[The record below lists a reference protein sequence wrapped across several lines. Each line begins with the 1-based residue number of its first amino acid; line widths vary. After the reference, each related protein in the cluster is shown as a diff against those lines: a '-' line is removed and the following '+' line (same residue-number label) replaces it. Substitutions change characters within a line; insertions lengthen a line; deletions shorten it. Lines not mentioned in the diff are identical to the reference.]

1 MIILETKAI
10 NTFYGLS
17 HILHDVSLKV
27 KENQVVSLL
36 GRNGAG
42 KTTVIR
48 SIMGLTPPRSGT
60 ILFKGETI
68 SGLKSSQIFIK
79 GIKIIPQGRG
89 IFPSLSVEENL
100 RLAMVKAGTENPQ
113 AELKKVYDL
122 FPFLAE
128 KRRQKGKYLSG
139 GQLQMLAISRV
150 LLGTTSL
157 ILMDEPTEGLAPL
170 IVQQVGEVIREI
182 KKGGCPL
189 VLAEQN
195 LKMAM
200 ELGDWHYIIDNGI
213 IKYQGTS
220 EEIRNNEELK
230 NTYLGVGME
239 YKKGDGSAKKA
250 GPENGREDR
259 HGSS

>member
-27 KENQVVSLL
+27 EENQVVSLL

-100 RLAMVKAGTENPQ
+100 RLAMVKAGIENTQ

-128 KRRQKGKYLSG
+128 KRRQKGQYLSG

-170 IVQQVGEVIREI
+170 IVQQVGEVIRKI

-200 ELGDWHYIIDNGI
+200 DLGDWHYIIDNGI

-230 NTYLGVGME
+230 NTYLGVGRE
-239 YKKGDGSAKKA
+239 YKKGAGSAKRV
-250 GPENGREDR
+250 GP
-259 HGSS
+259 

>member
-100 RLAMVKAGTENPQ
+100 RLAMVKAGIENPQ

-128 KRRQKGKYLSG
+128 KRRQKGQYLSG

-230 NTYLGVGME
+230 NTYLGVGRE
-239 YKKGDGSAKKA
+239 YKKGDGSAKRA
-250 GPENGREDR
+250 GPENGGEDR
-259 HGSS
+259 QGSS

>member
-1 MIILETKAI
+1 MTILEVKGI
-10 NTFYGLS
+10 STFYGLS
-17 HILHDVSLKV
+17 HILHDVSLQV
-27 KENQVVSLL
+27 EENQVVSLL

-48 SIMGLTPPRSGT
+48 SIMGLTPPRSGM
-60 ILFKGETI
+60 ILFKGENL
-68 SGLKSSQIFIK
+68 SGLKPYQIFGK

-100 RLAMVKAGTENPQ
+100 RLAMVKVETDNPQ

-122 FPFLAE
+122 FPFLTE
-128 KRRQKGKYLSG
+128 KRRQKGQFLSG

-150 LLGTTSL
+150 LLGTTGL

-170 IVQQVGEVIREI
+170 IVQQIGEVIRKI
-182 KKGGCPL
+182 KTGGCPL

-200 ELGDWHYIIDNGI
+200 ELGDRHYIIDNGI
-213 IKYQGTS
+213 IKYEGTS
-220 EEIRNNEELK
+220 EEIRHNEELK
-230 NTYLGVGME
+230 KTYLGVGRE
-239 YKKGDGSAKKA
+239 YKKGVGAAPKA
-250 GPENGREDR
+250 GP
-259 HGSS
+259 

>member
-27 KENQVVSLL
+27 EENQVVSLL

-100 RLAMVKAGTENPQ
+100 RLAMVKAGIENPQ
-113 AELKKVYDL
+113 AELKKVYAL

-128 KRRQKGKYLSG
+128 KRRQKGQYLSG

-230 NTYLGVGME
+230 NTYLGVGRE
-239 YKKGDGSAKKA
+239 YKKGVAPAKRA

-259 HGSS
+259 QGSS